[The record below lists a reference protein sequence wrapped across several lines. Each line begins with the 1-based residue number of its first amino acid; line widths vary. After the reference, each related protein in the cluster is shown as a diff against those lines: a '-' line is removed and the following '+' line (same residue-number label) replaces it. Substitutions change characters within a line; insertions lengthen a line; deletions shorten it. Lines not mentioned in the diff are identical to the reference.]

1 MTASISSRLRLLLD
15 SAPFSDVNPAL
26 LAAQEDAVAAWQ
38 LDVGHELA
46 AENVPMAHVVLV
58 VEGTL
63 RVSGRDAMGTPFT
76 LRRVHAGEW
85 WGLWSGL
92 SGVSAATCRTTETT
106 KLLAVPVELWR
117 HWFGSS
123 SELSKWLESH
133 PQREDIYAALRP
145 LLAERPHKDRTY
157 LDEIDHLQ
165 VFMRSVQI
173 EDLETLQA
181 LCAEEVGTSWL
192 MPSVSHLLPDLERF
206 GPEGLSITSLT
217 RALKRS
223 DYGLRLVGYPS
234 EALEKLFDKSSS
246 SPSLSSEAN
255 QVEASYQEDLNV
267 LKETPDWQN
276 PDGEALLAAALRNEQ
291 GQPARDTDGLKV
303 TPIFGQSGVEQGLAL
318 LQMICETLRLPFRR
332 DVVDRMLKGM
342 VGSKPS
348 LALKISAKSLMVL
361 GSMLC

>member
-1 MTASISSRLRLLLD
+1 MKNFPWPSGDDLEFATAAIRFSEGPESAQGGRIGPISPDAVHPELKARLANANEGDLIDPFTIGDMHLLLRLDTRITTRLDETLQNQLLQELYD
-15 SAPFSDVNPAL
+15 SWLDRQLSSLEVGDSIEPPEYIQPYDCFHILKAEVVAGLCTVQRRQSHFLPHKKTL
-26 LAAQEDAVAAWQ
+26 LQQQ

-145 LLAERPHKDRTY
+145 LLAERPHKDRTF

-165 VFMRSVQI
+165 VVMRSAQI
-173 EDLETLQA
+173 VELETLEA
-181 LCAEEVGTSWL
+181 LC
-192 MPSVSHLLPDLERF
+192 
-206 GPEGLSITSLT
+206 
-217 RALKRS
+217 
-223 DYGLRLVGYPS
+223 
-234 EALEKLFDKSSS
+234 
-246 SPSLSSEAN
+246 
-255 QVEASYQEDLNV
+255 
-267 LKETPDWQN
+267 
-276 PDGEALLAAALRNEQ
+276 
-291 GQPARDTDGLKV
+291 
-303 TPIFGQSGVEQGLAL
+303 
-318 LQMICETLRLPFRR
+318 
-332 DVVDRMLKGM
+332 
-342 VGSKPS
+342 
-348 LALKISAKSLMVL
+348 
-361 GSMLC
+361 